1 MSAFVTMLSP
11 FVFPEVLV
19 VPLVI
24 LPIRLRIRQQIRLA
38 KRLEDLGYI
47 FVFSSR
53 VAVGIEFSVA

>member
-1 MSAFVTMLSP
+1 MLSP